1 MTSKNSFLTSAKE
14 NSRRRIVVWII
25 SILVQLAIYPGIMTV
40 YLSRINFWNKEGNY
54 KTAELFEKA
63 LQEAVTDALGFKPIA
78 TFPILFLA
86 VCIAVQ
92 GFSYLH
98 SRKKLDFYQSVPVSA
113 RHRFLVIYS
122 NGLFIYL
129 LPAIAASLIAIL
141 MGAAQ
146 GALTGGAI
154 AEWAL
159 AMLADFTYFL
169 IVYNISILA
178 VMLTGNIVITGFAAI
193 TLLFI
198 GLAIDQIGQELKRD
212 FFRSLDYAF
221 MRHDNTSCIVMDYLY
236 RMQEFKKMLSLSE
249 ITSGVLL
256 LSIKWLAAALVI
268 LLIAYFCYKKRPSE
282 AAGQA
287 IAIRPV
293 KPFAKI
299 IISATIGAGVCCLL
313 DDVTY
318 SNIPII
324 ILGMIGATLF
334 ISALM
339 EVIYE
344 FDIRAAY
351 KHLISTGIAVT
362 AVIVVFGIHYFDI
375 FGYDSYV
382 PEVDEVESVAVDLGP
397 YQYYW
402 GYDERDGGVIYLD
415 PTFYLRENMFLT
427 DIEAICKLAEKSTQ
441 TDPDSIEEYRGFSV
455 LYRLKN
461 GREVSRYLWFDM
473 DDPENAGLL
482 DRIMGTKE
490 YREGHYQ
497 IIKDEEGI
505 SSLQREFTI
514 SYSNGAVTAE
524 IPAAEAQGLQEAW
537 IKDMEKVDYSYVRAN
552 RPCGALTWQLKTSYQ
567 SWELPVYEDFTNTI
581 DFLKQYNA
589 YYPVAL
595 RAEDIASLEITNWHY
610 DDIEAEADASAGAD
624 GRPLAQSSAVS
635 YSTAEAVTER
645 FEDPQE
651 IAKIIENLYP
661 SRLDLYWLGNETLD
675 RNYDITIS
683 FKANTGYPYGLG
695 YYTYDFLRGQVPDF
709 VAERTACQ

>member
-1 MTSKNSFLTSAKE
+1 MTSKNSFLASSKE

-78 TFPILFLA
+78 AFPILFLA
-86 VCIAVQ
+86 ICIAVQ

-122 NGLFIYL
+122 NGLLIYL
-129 LPAIAASLIAIL
+129 LPAIAASFIAIL

-159 AMLADFTYFL
+159 AMLADFAYFL
-169 IVYNISILA
+169 IIYNISVLA
-178 VMLTGNIVITGFAAI
+178 VMLTGNIVITGFATI

-198 GLAIDQIGQELKRD
+198 GLAIDQIGHELKHD
-212 FFRSLDYAF
+212 FFRSLDYVF
-221 MRHDNTSCIVMDYLY
+221 VRYDNTSCIVTNYLY
-236 RMQEFKKMLSLSE
+236 RMQEFKKMLLLSE

-256 LSIKWLAAALVI
+256 LFIKWLAAALVI

-382 PEVDEVESVAVDLGP
+382 PEVDEVESAAVDLGP

-482 DRIMGTKE
+482 DRILGTEE
-490 YREGHYQ
+490 YKEGHYQ
-497 IIKDEEGI
+497 IVKDEEGVLL
-505 SSLQREFTI
+505 LQKEFTI

-524 IPAAEAQGLQEAW
+524 IPAGEAQSLREAW

-589 YYPVAL
+589 YYPIAL

-610 DDIEAEADASAGAD
+610 DEIEAGADAPAGAD